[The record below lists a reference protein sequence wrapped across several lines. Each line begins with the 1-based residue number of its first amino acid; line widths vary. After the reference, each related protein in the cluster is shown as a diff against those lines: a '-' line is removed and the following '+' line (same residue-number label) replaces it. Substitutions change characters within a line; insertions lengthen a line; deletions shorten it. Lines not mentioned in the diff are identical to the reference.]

1 MLSREITPNVYA
13 VGAIDWDR
21 RIFDELIPLPDGTS
35 YNAYLIKGSQKTA
48 LIDTVDPTKESQL
61 MENLSRLGVEKL
73 DYLISNHAEQDHS
86 GSIPAVLAAYPEAR
100 LVTNPKCQTMLTDL
114 LAIPADKF
122 QAINDGETLSLGD
135 KTLEFI
141 IFPWVHWPETMLTYL
156 REDKILFP
164 CDLFGSHLATSDLM
178 VTDPARTYESAK
190 RYYAEIMMP
199 FRSNIKNQWS
209 KLEGREIKYL
219 GCSHGPVYDKP
230 EFIMNAYREW
240 ISDEVKN
247 EVLIPYVSM
256 HGSVKAMVEY
266 LTGALIRRGVK
277 ALPFNLTRTDLG
289 ELAIAL
295 VDAATI
301 VVGSPMVLAGPHP
314 QIAYG
319 VSLVNALRPKLRY
332 AGIIGS
338 FGWGGK
344 LTETIAGML
353 GNLKV
358 ELLEPVLAKGHPRE
372 ADYQALEK
380 LAENIYQKHQ
390 TLNQAKVAQTV

>member
-1 MLSREITPNVYA
+1 MLSREIVKNVYW

-21 RIFDELIPLPDGTS
+21 RLFDELIPLPDGTT
-35 YNAYLIKGSQKTA
+35 YNAYYLKGREKNA
-48 LIDTVDPTKESQL
+48 LIDTVDPVKENDL
-61 MENLSRLGVEKL
+61 MENLTQLGVEKL
-73 DYLISNHAEQDHS
+73 DYLICNHAEQDHS
-86 GSIPAVLAAYPEAR
+86 GSIPAVLARYPEAK
-100 LVTNPKCQTMLTDL
+100 LVTNSKCKTMLMEL
-114 LAIPADKF
+114 LLVPEEKF
-122 QAINDGETLSLGD
+122 QLVNEGETLSLGD

-164 CDLFGSHLATSDLM
+164 CDLFGSHLATSDLFM
-178 VTDPARTYESAK
+178 TDPGRTYESAK

-199 FRSNIKNQWS
+199 FRNNIKTQWS
-209 KLEGREIKYL
+209 KLEGREIKYIA
-219 GCSHGPVYDKP
+219 CSHGPVYDKP
-230 EFIMNAYREW
+230 EFIMNAYRDWTSET
-240 ISDEVKN
+240 VKN

-256 HGSVKAMVEY
+256 HASVSKMVAH
-266 LTGALIRRGVK
+266 LTAALIRRGVK
-277 ALPFNLTRTDLG
+277 VIPFNLTKTDLG
-289 ELAIAL
+289 ELAIAM

-319 VSLVNALRPKLRY
+319 VSLVNALRPKLKY

-338 FGWGGK
+338 FGWGGQ

-358 ELLEPVLAKGHPRE
+358 ELLEPVIAKGHPKKS
-372 ADYQALEK
+372 DYQALEQM
-380 LAENIYQKHQ
+380 AETIFQKHRNLEANKIPQ
-390 TLNQAKVAQTV
+390 TI